1 VANPKDAKP
10 PDPLGKRA
18 LYWAPSVP
26 TAPDQPSE
34 RPTVALPLGKR
45 ALYSGASAEADSVS
59 ATSDNPLVDRGMF
72 TVQCQ
77 RCRQISR
84 IGLLDL
90 IIFQFPFGV
99 WIPRG
104 RFDRRMTCPSCRKRA
119 WCSVSLRGG

>member
-1 VANPKDAKP
+1 VANQKGAKP

-18 LYWAPSVP
+18 LYWVPSAE
-26 TAPDQPSE
+26 TADGQPSG
-34 RPTVALPLGKR
+34 PLTVPLPIGKR
-45 ALYSGASAEADSVS
+45 ALYSGASAETDSIS
-59 ATSDNPLVDRGMF
+59 TTSDNPLVDHGMF

-77 RCRQISR
+77 RCRQLSR

-90 IIFQFPFGV
+90 IIFQFPVGV